1 MTRGDRNRL
10 NLDRGIPFAEIEG
23 MTVKVREIITEIEGL
38 SAEDRQEVFRWLW
51 QHAEETSEMLA
62 AIDEGV
68 RSLEEKPRTSAEEV
82 QRKVRQWA
90 VG

>member
-1 MTRGDRNRL
+1 M
-10 NLDRGIPFAEIEG
+10 
-23 MTVKVREIITEIEGL
+23 KVREIITEIEGL

-51 QHAEETSEMLA
+51 QHAEETPEMLA

-68 RSLEEKPRTSAEEV
+68 RSLDENPRTSVEDV